1 MKNNSVCRSVTY
13 GSKQLSREREREK
26 FFSCVETCVES
37 LLLFSSG
44 FQYFFLYPVFEANP
58 TRSAK
63 QTSYKDSSPTQHPRT
78 EIKSIELVPF
88 FQKKIKIK
96 IRNELTWATHTAS
109 FRLYTFFFLGCCC
122 FLPTFHPEW
131 KRMKLWRHPQ
141 E

>member
-88 FQKKIKIK
+88 FQKKNK
-96 IRNELTWATHTAS
+96 N
-109 FRLYTFFFLGCCC
+109 
-122 FLPTFHPEW
+122 
-131 KRMKLWRHPQ
+131 Q